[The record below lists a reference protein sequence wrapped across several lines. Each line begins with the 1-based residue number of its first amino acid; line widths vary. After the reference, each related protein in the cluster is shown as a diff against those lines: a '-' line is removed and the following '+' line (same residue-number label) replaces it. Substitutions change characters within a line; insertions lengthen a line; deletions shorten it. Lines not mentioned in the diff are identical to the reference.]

1 MFSQLTR
8 ELKLTTS
15 STFKDECTVYDGL
28 SSLRMT
34 NQFAFQ
40 KTEGMTND
48 GALTLADIQVPFF
61 FIFEKDKKVSSYPIK
76 NTESES
82 RKIHCAASFVL
93 SLNSVVSHLSVP
105 YFQT

>member
-1 MFSQLTR
+1 MFSQLNR

-40 KTEGMTND
+40 KTESMTND

-61 FIFEKDKKVSSYPIK
+61 FIFEKDKKVSSYPEK
-76 NTESES
+76 YG
-82 RKIHCAASFVL
+82 K
-93 SLNSVVSHLSVP
+93 
-105 YFQT
+105 